1 MNTFFEVK
9 VKYQKIAS
17 DGKEKSVTETYLLDA
32 VSFTEAE
39 SRTHKELEPYIA
51 GDFTVT
57 AMKIADFSEI
67 IPNED
72 GDRWFKTK
80 VTFITIDEEKGVEK
94 KSNTYLLVQAN
105 NTVEAVASVNTA
117 FADSVSDFEIPTV
130 SESPI
135 VDVFMYAEP
144 EESEGVEPTGED

>member
-9 VKYQKIAS
+9 VKYSKVLES
-17 DGKEKSVTETYLLDA
+17 GKEKVVTETYLLDA

-39 SRTHKELEPYIA
+39 ARAHKELEPYIS
-51 GDFTVT
+51 GEFTVT

-80 VTFITIDEEKGVEK
+80 VNFISIDEEKGVEK
-94 KSNTYLLVQAN
+94 KSSTYLLVQAN
-105 NTVEAVASVNTA
+105 NTVEAAASVNKA
-117 FADSVSDFEIPTV
+117 FADSITDFEIPAV
-130 SESPI
+130 SESAI
-135 VDVFMYAEP
+135 LDVFMYD
-144 EESEGVEPTGED
+144 SEA